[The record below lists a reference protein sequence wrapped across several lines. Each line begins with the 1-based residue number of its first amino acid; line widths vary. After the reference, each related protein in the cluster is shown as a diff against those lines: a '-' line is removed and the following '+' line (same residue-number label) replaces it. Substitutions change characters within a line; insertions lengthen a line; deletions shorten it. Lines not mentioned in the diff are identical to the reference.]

1 MREIEL
7 LSPAK
12 NLEIGL
18 AAINNGADAV
28 YIGAP
33 VFGARK
39 AAGNSIEDIRTLVGH
54 AHRFYCRVFVTLNT
68 ILYDHELK
76 EAEALIRQLYEAGVD
91 ALIVQDL
98 GILELNLPPIPLH
111 ASTQMHNYHLE
122 RIKFL
127 DKLGFQRIVLARELS
142 LEQIR
147 VIRKEVKAELEV
159 FVHGALCVS
168 LSGQCYLSQHI
179 SGRSANRGE
188 CAQPCRMKWS
198 VRDSDGK
205 VLVDQKHVLS
215 LKDLNLSEY
224 IDTLIDAGVD
234 SFKIEGR
241 LKDENYVVNTT
252 KYYSSQMDR
261 HLITR
266 PGVKRVGS
274 GKVFASFEADP
285 ERSFNRGYTDYF
297 MGQRQKGLV
306 NMNSPKSVGKR
317 IGVVK
322 QAKGNKLFLDTDE
335 AVNNGDGL
343 CYFEDGELKGIRV
356 NTAEGNVVCCNDVVN
371 LRPETVLYRN
381 YDHRFV
387 MKLEKEKSVRKIRI
401 DIKANGEDGYLKLA
415 VTDED
420 GVTASY
426 EPEEHFDVANRPEQ
440 MEWIRQQLMKCG
452 ESCFVCQS
460 VEYENEVLFIP
471 AAVINSFRRSLL
483 DRLME
488 NRQEKRILLP
498 PDTWNKDVE
507 YTDSVDWK
515 HNVVN
520 KNAVLFYSEHARGEI
535 EDGFEKNT
543 SPEGRELMCTRYCL
557 LYEMGRCR
565 KECNNNDLRFPLF
578 LYNEKQQ
585 FRLDFDCGNC
595 FMKVFSK

>member
-1 MREIEL
+1 MREVEL

-12 NLEIGL
+12 SLEIGL

-33 VFGARK
+33 AFGARK

-76 EAEALIRQLYEAGVD
+76 EAEVLIRQLYEAGVD

-198 VRDSDGK
+198 VKDSDEK
-205 VLVDQKHVLS
+205 VLIDQKHVLS

-252 KYYSSQMDR
+252 KHYSSQIDR

-266 PGVKRVGS
+266 PDVKRVGS
-274 GKVFASFEADP
+274 GKVFANFEAEP
-285 ERSFNRGYTDYF
+285 ERSFNRGYTNYF

-306 NMNSPKSVGKR
+306 NMDSPKSVGKR
-317 IGVVK
+317 IGIVK
-322 QAKGNKLFLDTDE
+322 QVKGNKLFLDTDE

-356 NTAEGNVVCCNDVVN
+356 NTAEGNVVYCNEVVN

-401 DIKANGEDGYLKLA
+401 DIKATGEDGHLKLA

-426 EPEEHFDVANRPEQ
+426 EPEECFDVANRPEQ
-440 MEWIRQQLMKCG
+440 MQRIKQQLMKCG

-460 VEYENEVLFIP
+460 VEYGNEVLFIP

-488 NRQEKRILLP
+488 NRQEKRLLLP

-507 YTDSVDWK
+507 YMDNVDWK

-520 KNAVLFYSEHARGEI
+520 KNAALFYREHARGEI
-535 EDGFEKNT
+535 EDGFEKNN

-557 LYEMGRCR
+557 LYEIGRCR

-578 LYNEKQQ
+578 LYNEKQL
-585 FRLDFDCGNC
+585 FRLDFDCGDC